1 VITDLGVLEPHPET
15 HELRLVA
22 THPGVEVG
30 TVRDETGWELALA
43 QDITVSQPPT
53 SEELSIL
60 RELKARTDLA
70 HSR

>member
-1 VITDLGVLEPHPET
+1 V
-15 HELRLVA
+15 EL
-22 THPGVEVG
+22 G

-53 SEELSIL
+53 SEELAIL
-60 RELKARTDLA
+60 RELKARTELA